1 MELKVGKEAADQ
13 PLKQPKEPNNK
24 QKNQESMHYH
34 SNLNYFDSRK
44 QHFSKLTC
52 SWSPWRHPKSNSRS
66 ERTPPP
72 S

>member
-52 SWSPWRHPKSNSRS
+52 S
-66 ERTPPP
+66 
-72 S
+72 